1 MTAPPTTASR
11 ADDRPVLLVLFGAT
25 GDLARRMLFPA
36 LFELWERGLLPDRFE
51 VIGSGRHSP
60 GTDQDFRRDVVEA
73 VAASADGADR
83 AALERF
89 AERVRFATASAED
102 GAGLAAEVEQR
113 RAALGEGCRTFLYL
127 SVPPG
132 QTDGML
138 RMTER
143 EGLARDATLMVEKPV
158 GEDVDT
164 ARALNALLATLAPEE
179 RVLRVDHF
187 LAKES
192 VRALLALRTANPWLA
207 GSWDARHIASVLID
221 VPEKIDIEGRAAFME
236 RTGTFRD
243 MIPTHLCQALAAV
256 AMEPP
261 SSDDPEAE
269 RAARLRL
276 FEQTRPFDPARTV
289 FGQYEGYREEDGVAA
304 DSTTE
309 TFAAV
314 EVRIDNPR
322 WQGVPFLLR
331 TGKALDSADHRLTVR
346 FRPTDPKD
354 SKDPKDPKDSTDRT
368 DSTGRTADAEQGGAE
383 AGTEL
388 VVGLSATADVRFGV
402 RLSRPGPRPGLVDGV
417 LGLEPL
423 PGADASLGAYAQVFH
438 HALSGDHRVFTTAA
452 EVERLWELAAP
463 VLADPPPAVRY
474 PRGSSG
480 PEVPGVADPASD
492 REG

>member
-1 MTAPPTTASR
+1 MTASPAAAART
-11 ADDRPVLLVLFGAT
+11 DDAPVLLVLFGAT

-36 LFELWERGLLPDRFE
+36 LFELWERDLLPERFA
-51 VIGSGRHSP
+51 VVGSGRHSP
-60 GTDQDFRRDVVEA
+60 GTDEDFRRQVVQA
-73 VAASADGADR
+73 VADATDATDAADHG
-83 AALERF
+83 ALERF
-89 AERVRFATASAED
+89 AEQVGFTTASAED
-102 GAGLAAEVEQR
+102 GSGLAAAVRER
-113 RAALGEGCRTFLYL
+113 RTRLGADCRVLLYL

-132 QTDGML
+132 QAEGML
-138 RMTER
+138 RMIGR
-143 EGLARDATLMVEKPV
+143 EGLAEGATVMVEKPV

-164 ARALNALLATLAPEE
+164 ARALNALLASLAPEE
-179 RVLRVDHF
+179 RVLRIDHF

-207 GSWDARHIASVLID
+207 ASWDARHVASVLID
-221 VPEKIDIEGRAAFME
+221 VPEEIGIEGRASFME
-236 RTGTFRD
+236 HTGTFRD
-243 MIPTHLCQALAAV
+243 MVPTHLCQVLAAA

-261 SSDDPEAE
+261 GSDDPGAE

-289 FGQYEGYREEDGVAA
+289 FGQYEGYRDEDGVPA
-304 DSTTE
+304 DSATE

-346 FRPTDPKD
+346 FRPARDGDGPG
-354 SKDPKDPKDSTDRT
+354 P
-368 DSTGRTADAEQGGAE
+368 
-383 AGTEL
+383 EL
-388 VVGLSATADVRFGV
+388 AVGLGAAADVRLDV
-402 RLSRPGPRPGLVDGV
+402 RLSRPGPRPGTVDGV

-423 PGADASLGAYAQVFH
+423 PGAADSLGAYAQVFR

-463 VLADPPPAVRY
+463 VLADPPPAVPY
-474 PRGSSG
+474 PQGSAG
-480 PEVPGVADPASD
+480 PEVPAPD
-492 REG
+492 RTG

>member
-60 GTDQDFRRDVVEA
+60 GTDQDFRHDVVAA
-73 VAASADGADR
+73 VADSADGADR

-89 AERVRFATASAED
+89 AERIRFATASAED
-102 GAGLAAEVEQR
+102 GSGLAAAVQQR

-132 QTDGML
+132 QADGML
-138 RMTER
+138 RMTDR
-143 EGLARDATLMVEKPV
+143 EGIARDATLMVEKPV

-192 VRALLALRTANPWLA
+192 VRSLLALRTANPWLA

-243 MIPTHLCQALAAV
+243 MIPTHLCQALAAA

-346 FRPTDPKD
+346 FRPTADGD
-354 SKDPKDPKDSTDRT
+354 GDGDRT
-368 DSTGRTADAEQGGAE
+368 KGE

-480 PEVPGVADPASD
+480 PEVPGMAGVPEVPEVADPASD
-492 REG
+492 RAG